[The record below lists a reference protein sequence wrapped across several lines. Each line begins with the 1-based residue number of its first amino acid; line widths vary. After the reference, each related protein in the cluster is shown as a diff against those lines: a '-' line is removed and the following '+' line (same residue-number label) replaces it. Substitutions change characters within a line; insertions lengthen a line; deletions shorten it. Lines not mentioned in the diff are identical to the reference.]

1 MPSATDINQDA
12 HSFIC
17 VGQKGGRGTSVDNFP
32 IRRKF
37 AHIKS
42 SRISIKTK

>member
-12 HSFIC
+12 QLFIC
-17 VGQKGGRGTSVDNFP
+17 AGQKGGRETSVDNFP

-37 AHIKS
+37 IHKIITYLYKD
-42 SRISIKTK
+42 R